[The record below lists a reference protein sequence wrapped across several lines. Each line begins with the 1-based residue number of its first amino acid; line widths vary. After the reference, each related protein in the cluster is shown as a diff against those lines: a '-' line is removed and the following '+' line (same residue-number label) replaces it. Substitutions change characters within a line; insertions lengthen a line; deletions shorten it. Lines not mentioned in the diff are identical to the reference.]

1 MLPDEIL
8 SPKQLQSH
16 ENQTPS
22 KGKNNVFVHICK
34 HQLEDPPNFL
44 NLHQLSKNKLSKNQ
58 LSHEIGPFN
67 NPIGQKNWSPFL
79 QPSKL
84 LQQRFDE
91 ETQLLCLGKTSG
103 RPRLQDA
110 VGEVVSMWSATPKIT
125 TKKKKMT
132 QRQGDP
138 RWSTFSLSVHFHH
151 WIRKIWNLNAIFS
164 DLKKIL
170 KFVEPQPP
178 SAH

>member
-1 MLPDEIL
+1 M
-8 SPKQLQSH
+8 
-16 ENQTPS
+16 
-22 KGKNNVFVHICK
+22 FVHICK
-34 HQLEDPPNFL
+34 YQLEDPPNFL

-125 TKKKKMT
+125 KKKKKPKGKEIRDDQHFLYRSIFITGSERYETSM
-132 QRQGDP
+132 QFFPISKKSLNLLSPSLLLHISAKRQG
-138 RWSTFSLSVHFHH
+138 L
-151 WIRKIWNLNAIFS
+151 
-164 DLKKIL
+164 
-170 KFVEPQPP
+170 
-178 SAH
+178 